1 VLKVER
7 LELLLKG
14 EIMNMRRI
22 MPRLA
27 IVAALSVSLVGC
39 NYYSMLMARKN
50 FKEANGL
57 YTQAEYERAAHA
69 YELTLADSAAFDAAP
84 ELRVAYFYLG
94 NSYDQMWRPSRI
106 GEPEN
111 DVLLEKAV
119 ENYRRAS
126 EEIIDNPDMQRLS
139 MEYLVATYGP
149 DKLNNPGA
157 AEPILR
163 RMIDLN
169 PNEVA
174 NHVALA
180 RLYEDS
186 GQAEEAET
194 ILKNVVELQPGDP
207 SVYLQLAAFFNR
219 QEMFEETIAALRSRA
234 AIEPDNPEA
243 YYTLATYFW
252 EKAFRDFRLN
262 EEEKAGYVADG
273 IAEVDLALE
282 IKDDYHEAMTYKN
295 ILLRMQANAT
305 TNKATQDALIAEADA
320 LLERANELRAEQQE
334 AAVAAAEA
342 ATSGG

>member
-1 VLKVER
+1 MER
-7 LELLLKG
+7 LEMQLKG

-22 MPRLA
+22 MPRLT
-27 IVAALSVSLVGC
+27 IVAALSVSLAGC
-39 NYYSMLMARKN
+39 DYYSMLMARKN

-69 YELTLADSAAFDAAP
+69 YELTVADSGAFDSAP

-94 NSYDQMWRPSRI
+94 NSYDQMYRPSRR

-119 ENYRRAS
+119 ENYRLAS
-126 EEIIDNPDMQRLS
+126 EQIIDNPDMQRLS

-157 AEPILR
+157 AEPIIR
-163 RMIDLN
+163 RMIELN
-169 PNEVA
+169 PDEVA
-174 NHVALA
+174 NHFALA

-186 GQAEEAET
+186 GQAQEAET
-194 ILKNVVELQPGDP
+194 ILRNVVDLQPRDP

-219 QEMFEETIAALRSRA
+219 QEMFEETITALRSRA

-252 EKAFRDFRLN
+252 EKAFRDFRLD
-262 EEEKAGYVADG
+262 EEEKAGYVAEG
-273 IAEVDLALE
+273 IVEVDQALE
-282 IKDDYHEAMTYKN
+282 LKDDYHEAMTYKN

-320 LLERANELRAEQQE
+320 LRERANELRLEQQE
-334 AAVAAAEA
+334 RAVAAAA
-342 ATSGG
+342 AASSGG

>member
-1 VLKVER
+1 M
-7 LELLLKG
+7 LLKG

-22 MPRLA
+22 IPRLA
-27 IVAALSVSLVGC
+27 IVATLSVSLVGC

-57 YTQAEYERAAHA
+57 YTQAEYAGAAHA
-69 YELTLADSAAFDAAP
+69 YELTIADSGAFEAAP
-84 ELRVAYFYLG
+84 ELTVAYFYLG
-94 NSYDQMWRPSRI
+94 NSYDQMYRPSMR

-111 DVLLEKAV
+111 DDLLVKAV
-119 ENYRRAS
+119 ENYRLAS
-126 EEIIDNPDMQRLS
+126 EKIIDNPDMQQLS

-157 AEPILR
+157 AEPIIR
-163 RMIDLN
+163 RMIELN

-180 RLYEDS
+180 RLYEDA
-186 GQAEEAET
+186 GQADEAES
-194 ILKNVVELQPGDP
+194 ILRRIVELQPGDP

-219 QEMFEETIAALRSRA
+219 QEMFEETIAALRNRA
-234 AIEPDNPEA
+234 RIEPDNPEA

-262 EEEKAGYVADG
+262 DEEQAGFVAEG
-273 IAEVDLALE
+273 IVAVDQALQL
-282 IKDDYHEAMTYKN
+282 KDDYHEAMTYKN

-305 TNKATQDALIAEADA
+305 TNKSAQDALIAEAD
-320 LLERANELRAEQQE
+320 ELRTRAEELRLEQQE
-334 AAVAAAEA
+334 RAVAAAA
-342 ATSGG
+342 AASSGG

>member
-1 VLKVER
+1 M
-7 LELLLKG
+7 LLKG

-27 IVAALSVSLVGC
+27 IVAALSVSLAGC
-39 NYYSMLMARKN
+39 DYYSMLMARKN

-69 YELTLADSAAFDAAP
+69 YELTVANAGAFEAAP

-94 NSYDQMWRPSRI
+94 NSYDQMYRPSRR

-119 ENYRRAS
+119 ENYRLAS
-126 EEIIDNPDMQRLS
+126 EQIIDNPDMQRLS

-157 AEPILR
+157 AEPIIR
-163 RMIDLN
+163 RMIELN
-169 PNEVA
+169 PDEVA
-174 NHVALA
+174 NHFALA
-180 RLYEDS
+180 RLYEDA
-186 GQAEEAET
+186 GQAEEAES
-194 ILKNVVELQPGDP
+194 ILRRVVSLQPNDP

-219 QEMFEETIAALRSRA
+219 QEMFEETITALRDRA
-234 AIEPDNPEA
+234 RIEPDNPEA

-262 EEEKAGYVADG
+262 EEEQAGYVAEG
-273 IAEVDLALE
+273 IVAVDQALE
-282 IKDDYHEAMTYKN
+282 LKDDYHEAMTYKN

-305 TNKATQDALIAEADA
+305 TNKSAQDALIAEAD
-320 LLERANELRAEQQE
+320 ELRTRAEELRLEQQE
-334 AAVAAAEA
+334 RAVAAAA
-342 ATSGG
+342 AASSGG

>member
-1 VLKVER
+1 MERLKV
-7 LELLLKG
+7 LLKG

-27 IVAALSVSLVGC
+27 IVAALSVSLAGC
-39 NYYSMLMARKN
+39 DYYSMLMARKN
-50 FKEANGL
+50 FKEGNGL

-69 YELTLADSAAFDAAP
+69 YELTVANSAAFEAAP
-84 ELRVAYFYLG
+84 ELKVAYFYLG
-94 NSYDQMWRPSRI
+94 NSYDQMYRPSRR

-119 ENYRRAS
+119 ENYRLAS
-126 EEIIDNPDMQRLS
+126 EQIVDNPDMQRLS

-157 AEPILR
+157 AEPIIR
-163 RMIDLN
+163 RMIELN

-180 RLYEDS
+180 RLYEDA
-186 GQAEEAET
+186 GQADEAES
-194 ILKNVVELQPGDP
+194 ILRRIVELQPGDP
-207 SVYLQLAAFFNR
+207 SVYLQMAAFFNR
-219 QEMFEETIAALRSRA
+219 QEMFEETIAALRNRA
-234 AIEPDNPEA
+234 RIEPDNPEA

-262 EEEKAGYVADG
+262 DEEQAGYVAEG
-273 IAEVDLALE
+273 IVAVDQALE
-282 IKDDYHEAMTYKN
+282 LKDDYHEAMTYKN

-305 TNKATQDALIAEADA
+305 TNKSAQDALIAEAD
-320 LLERANELRAEQQE
+320 ELRTRAEELRLEQQE
-334 AAVAAAEA
+334 RAVAAAA
-342 ATSGG
+342 AASSGG

>member
-1 VLKVER
+1 MERLKV
-7 LELLLKG
+7 LLKG

-27 IVAALSVSLVGC
+27 IVAALSVSLAGC
-39 NYYSMLMARKN
+39 DYYSMLMARKN

-69 YELTLADSAAFDAAP
+69 YELTVADSGAFDSAP

-119 ENYRRAS
+119 ENYRLAS
-126 EEIIDNPDMQRLS
+126 EQIIDNPDMQRLS

-157 AEPILR
+157 AEPIIR
-163 RMIDLN
+163 RMIELN
-169 PNEVA
+169 PDEVA
-174 NHVALA
+174 NHFALA
-180 RLYEDS
+180 RLYEDA
-186 GQAEEAET
+186 GQAEEAES
-194 ILKNVVELQPGDP
+194 ILRRVVSLQPNDP

-219 QEMFEETIAALRSRA
+219 QEMFEETITALRDRA
-234 AIEPDNPEA
+234 RIEPDNPEA

-262 EEEKAGYVADG
+262 EEEQAGYVAEG
-273 IAEVDLALE
+273 IVAVDQALE
-282 IKDDYHEAMTYKN
+282 LKDDYHEAMTYKN

-305 TNKATQDALIAEADA
+305 TNKSAQDALIDEADK
-320 LLERANELRAEQQE
+320 LRTRAEELRLEQQE
-334 AAVAAAEA
+334 RAVAAAA
-342 ATSGG
+342 ASSGG

>member
-1 VLKVER
+1 M
-7 LELLLKG
+7 LLKG

-27 IVAALSVSLVGC
+27 IVAALSVSLAGC
-39 NYYSMLMARKN
+39 DYYSMLMARKN

-69 YELTLADSAAFDAAP
+69 YELTVANAGAFEAAP

-94 NSYDQMWRPSRI
+94 NSYDQMYRPSRR

-119 ENYRRAS
+119 ENYRLAS
-126 EEIIDNPDMQRLS
+126 EQIIDNPDMQRLS

-157 AEPILR
+157 AEPIIR
-163 RMIDLN
+163 RMIELN
-169 PNEVA
+169 PDEVA
-174 NHVALA
+174 NHFALA
-180 RLYEDS
+180 RLYEDA
-186 GQAEEAET
+186 GQAEEAES
-194 ILKNVVELQPGDP
+194 ILRRVVSLQPNDP

-219 QEMFEETIAALRSRA
+219 QEMFEETITALRDRA
-234 AIEPDNPEA
+234 RIEPDNPEA

-262 EEEKAGYVADG
+262 EEEQAGYVAEG
-273 IAEVDLALE
+273 IVAVDQALE
-282 IKDDYHEAMTYKN
+282 LKDDYHEAMTYKN

-305 TNKATQDALIAEADA
+305 TNKSAQDALIAEAD
-320 LLERANELRAEQQE
+320 ELRTRAEELRLEQQE
-334 AAVAAAEA
+334 RAVAAAA
-342 ATSGG
+342 ASSGG

>member
-1 VLKVER
+1 M
-7 LELLLKG
+7 LLKG

-27 IVAALSVSLVGC
+27 IVAALSVSLTGC
-39 NYYSMLMARKN
+39 DYYSMLMARKN

-69 YELTLADSAAFDAAP
+69 YELTVADSGAFDSAP

-119 ENYRRAS
+119 ENYRLAS
-126 EEIIDNPDMQRLS
+126 EQIIDNPDMQRLS

-157 AEPILR
+157 AEPIIR
-163 RMIDLN
+163 RMIELN
-169 PNEVA
+169 PDEVA
-174 NHVALA
+174 NHFALA
-180 RLYEDS
+180 RLYEDA
-186 GQAEEAET
+186 GQAEEAES
-194 ILKNVVELQPGDP
+194 ILRRVVSLQPNDP

-219 QEMFEETIAALRSRA
+219 QEMFEETITALRDRA
-234 AIEPDNPEA
+234 RIEPDNPEA

-262 EEEKAGYVADG
+262 EEEQAGYVAEG
-273 IAEVDLALE
+273 IVAVDQALE
-282 IKDDYHEAMTYKN
+282 LKDDYHEAMTYKN

-305 TNKATQDALIAEADA
+305 TNKSAQDALIDEADK
-320 LLERANELRAEQQE
+320 LRTRAEELRLEQQE
-334 AAVAAAEA
+334 RAVAAAA
-342 ATSGG
+342 ASRGG

>member
-1 VLKVER
+1 M
-7 LELLLKG
+7 LLKG

-22 MPRLA
+22 MPRLT
-27 IVAALSVSLVGC
+27 IVAALSVSLAGC
-39 NYYSMLMARKN
+39 DYYSMLMARKN

-69 YELTLADSAAFDAAP
+69 YELTVADSGAFDSAP

-94 NSYDQMWRPSRI
+94 NSYDQMYRPSRR

-119 ENYRRAS
+119 ENYRLAS
-126 EEIIDNPDMQRLS
+126 EQIIDNPDMQQLS

-157 AEPILR
+157 AEPIIR
-163 RMIDLN
+163 RMIELN
-169 PNEVA
+169 PDEVA
-174 NHVALA
+174 NHFALA

-186 GQAEEAET
+186 GQAQEAET
-194 ILKNVVELQPGDP
+194 ILRNVVDLQPRDP

-219 QEMFEETIAALRSRA
+219 QEMFEETITALRSRA

-252 EKAFRDFRLN
+252 EKAFRDFRLD
-262 EEEKAGYVADG
+262 EEEKAGYVAEG
-273 IAEVDLALE
+273 IVEVDQALE
-282 IKDDYHEAMTYKN
+282 LKDDYHEAMTYKN

-320 LLERANELRAEQQE
+320 LRERANELRLEQQE
-334 AAVAAAEA
+334 RAVAAAA
-342 ATSGG
+342 AASSGG

>member
-1 VLKVER
+1 V
-7 LELLLKG
+7 LLKG

-27 IVAALSVSLVGC
+27 IVAALSVSLAGC
-39 NYYSMLMARKN
+39 DYYSMLMARKN

-69 YELTLADSAAFDAAP
+69 YELTVANAGAFEAAP

-94 NSYDQMWRPSRI
+94 NSYDQMYRPSRR

-119 ENYRRAS
+119 ENYRLAS
-126 EEIIDNPDMQRLS
+126 EQIIDNPDMQRLS

-157 AEPILR
+157 AEPIIR
-163 RMIDLN
+163 RMIELN
-169 PNEVA
+169 PDEVA
-174 NHVALA
+174 NHFALA
-180 RLYEDS
+180 RLYEDA
-186 GQAEEAET
+186 GQAEEAES
-194 ILKNVVELQPGDP
+194 ILRRVVSLQPNDP

-219 QEMFEETIAALRSRA
+219 QEMFEETITALRDRA
-234 AIEPDNPEA
+234 RIEPDNPEA

-262 EEEKAGYVADG
+262 EEEQAGYVAEG
-273 IAEVDLALE
+273 IVAVDQALE
-282 IKDDYHEAMTYKN
+282 LKDDYHEAMTYKN

-305 TNKATQDALIAEADA
+305 TNKSAQDALIAEAD
-320 LLERANELRAEQQE
+320 ELRTRAEELRLEQQE
-334 AAVAAAEA
+334 RAVAAAA
-342 ATSGG
+342 ASSGG